1 MNVKK
6 ITTKRTMYIT
16 LLLSWVV
23 LLAVVMPAFIHT
35 VNEASEYTGVFK
47 PLLIAL
53 VILNAVFISYFWL
66 NGLKDIIY
74 VSTYYVRKHSYK
86 NGFKK
91 SLFIDDSKKVILVY
105 CTANDFVP
113 ECLLESM
120 QQDYRTFET
129 VILDDS
135 SQESYKK
142 EIDAFAE
149 KYNVTVIRRKDRKGF
164 KAGNINNYLKGK
176 KDYDYFVLL
185 DSDEIIPSD
194 FIKKALAYF
203 NKNTNLGIL
212 QATHVASRNRN
223 SFMDTLAIGVDSHW
237 PVYQNVKHRYGFL
250 SLLGHGAMISR
261 ECYEA
266 GGGFP
271 HVVAEDL
278 CFSIEA
284 RINGGYY
291 VGFADDI
298 ICQEEY
304 PVDYL
309 AFKKRHSKWT
319 QGNMEFI
326 KRYTSVIL
334 KSTLKWHEKLD
345 IILFTYN
352 LPLTAVFAF
361 YIVMNLI
368 IFPLLNY
375 TLEYPAWL
383 LIPTFIFLLAP
394 MANDIIFYIRKINF
408 FKLVFYLFTSFMLF
422 GSMFYVSLVSSFK
435 SIFGK
440 KAVFLVTPKDSRKIT
455 FFEALKLNYKEIIF
469 SIVLISISL
478 FTSGHILP
486 VLLIVIPSLF
496 SPILT
501 MYSNFGLERDL

>member
-266 GGGFP
+266 GGGSRMLLLKIYAL
-271 HVVAEDL
+271 VL
-278 CFSIEA
+278 K
-284 RINGGYY
+284 
-291 VGFADDI
+291 
-298 ICQEEY
+298 QE
-304 PVDYL
+304 
-309 AFKKRHSKWT
+309 
-319 QGNMEFI
+319 
-326 KRYTSVIL
+326 
-334 KSTLKWHEKLD
+334 
-345 IILFTYN
+345 
-352 LPLTAVFAF
+352 
-361 YIVMNLI
+361 
-368 IFPLLNY
+368 
-375 TLEYPAWL
+375 
-383 LIPTFIFLLAP
+383 
-394 MANDIIFYIRKINF
+394 
-408 FKLVFYLFTSFMLF
+408 
-422 GSMFYVSLVSSFK
+422 
-435 SIFGK
+435 
-440 KAVFLVTPKDSRKIT
+440 
-455 FFEALKLNYKEIIF
+455 
-469 SIVLISISL
+469 
-478 FTSGHILP
+478 
-486 VLLIVIPSLF
+486 
-496 SPILT
+496 
-501 MYSNFGLERDL
+501 